1 SSGRNGSTARW
12 PGGTRRRRC
21 WPRTRPPSATVR
33 TLRPPAG
40 GKEARPL
47 SDDAIRLVT
56 VGRMLRGRGRLLTA
70 LVVLGALVGLG
81 ASLVFPP
88 RYSTSASVLLPGAW
102 E

>member
-1 SSGRNGSTARW
+1 M
-12 PGGTRRRRC
+12 
-21 WPRTRPPSATVR
+21 
-33 TLRPPAG
+33 
-40 GKEARPL
+40 

-88 RYSTSASVLLPGAW
+88 RYSPSASVLLPGAW
-102 E
+102 EERVLLTQAEIATSTVV